1 MRVISTKTFKELKSL
16 YKTGKA
22 LANLREY
29 IRYDLGAHKTTR
41 LKIAN
46 CQNSCSLLHDNIS
59 KLHAQKLSYELQTRA
74 KKVGSSAKTRFRFL
88 TILQAVVEPTEKK
101 VSSAVEA
108 MEEQFHTII
117 GDLGLW
123 SRGAIELE
131 MVNLTILEK
140 ISNLSDNEARKLNV
154 LTELGELQEF
164 MGLMIPVSKSLTRIL
179 VHCHVVVDLGKTP
192 EITEEEIRKRI
203 KRKGHWNKSK
213 YQVEI
218 KGLFKNRAISTNL
231 NKIAAYVVKGG
242 NENLRYNA
250 GFGRDLAE
258 DLEAKIWRAGTG
270 RKDKGAEAIEDERGL
285 TVAEVKRLDELYVW
299 LMKRRR
305 DKRGY
310 LIGTSGRL

>member
-1 MRVISTKTFKELKSL
+1 MVNSFKELKRVS
-16 YKTGKA
+16 KSGKA
-22 LANLREY
+22 FSDLKEY
-29 IRYDLGAHKTTR
+29 IRYDLGAHKSTR

-46 CQNSCSLLHDNIS
+46 CQKSGSILHDNIS
-59 KLHAQKLSYELQTRA
+59 KIHAQKLSKELQARA
-74 KKVGSSAKTRFRFL
+74 KKVGSSAKSRFRFL
-88 TILQAVVEPTEKK
+88 TILQAVVEPTERK
-101 VSSAVEA
+101 VSAAVES
-108 MEEQFHTII
+108 MEGQFQNII
-117 GDLGLW
+117 GDLGIW

-154 LTELGELQEF
+154 LAELGELHEF
-164 MGLMIPVSKSLTRIL
+164 IGLMIPASKSLTRIL

-192 EITEEEIRKRI
+192 ESKEEEIRKRI
-203 KRKGHWNKSK
+203 KRKGYWKKSK

-218 KGLFKNRAISTNL
+218 KGLFKNRAVSTNL

-258 DLEAKIWRAGTG
+258 DLEAKIWRSGLG
-270 RKDKGAEAIEDERGL
+270 RKDKGAETIEDERGL

-310 LIGTSGRL
+310 LIGTSGRV

>member
-1 MRVISTKTFKELKSL
+1 MPKSFDELKRQ
-16 YKTGKA
+16 YKGGKA
-22 LANLREY
+22 FTDLQEH
-29 IRYDLGAHKTTR
+29 IRYDLGAHKKTR
-41 LKIAN
+41 LKLAGAE
-46 CQNSCSLLHDNIS
+46 NSGSLLHDNIS
-59 KLHAQKLSYELQTRA
+59 KVHAQKLSTELRNRA
-74 KKVGSSAKTRFRFL
+74 DKAGTSAKNRFRFM
-88 TILQAVVEPTEKK
+88 TILQAVVEPSEKM
-101 VSSAVEA
+101 VSTSVEA
-108 MEEQFHTII
+108 LEGQFQTII

-123 SRGAIELE
+123 SRGTIELE

-140 ISNLSDNEARKLNV
+140 ISSLSDNEARKLNV

-164 MGLMIPVSKSLTRIL
+164 MGLMIPTSKSLTRVL

-192 EITEEEIRKRI
+192 EATEEEIRKRI
-203 KRKGHWNKSK
+203 RSKGYWNKSK

-218 KGLFKNRAISTNL
+218 KGLFKNRAVSTNL

-270 RKDKGAEAIEDERGL
+270 RKDKGAETIEDERGL

-310 LIGTSGRL
+310 LIGSNGRV

>member
-1 MRVISTKTFKELKSL
+1 V
-16 YKTGKA
+16 A
-22 LANLREY
+22 
-29 IRYDLGAHKTTR
+29 GAEQSR
-41 LKIAN
+41 
-46 CQNSCSLLHDNIS
+46 SLLHNDIS
-59 KLHAQKLSYELQTRA
+59 KIHAQKLSRELQARSN
-74 KKVGSSAKTRFRFL
+74 KVGRSAKDRFRFM

-101 VSSAVEA
+101 VSAAVEA
-108 MEEQFHTII
+108 MEGQFQTII

-140 ISNLSDNEARKLNV
+140 ISNLNENEARKLNV
-154 LTELGELQEF
+154 LTELGELQDF

-179 VHCHVVVDLGKTP
+179 VHSHVVVDLGKIP

-203 KRKGHWNKSK
+203 KSKDYWSKSK

-310 LIGTSGRL
+310 LIETSGRL

>member
-1 MRVISTKTFKELKSL
+1 MSRTFKELKTD
-16 YKTGKA
+16 YTRGKA
-22 LANLREY
+22 FSDLQEH
-29 IRYDLGAHKTTR
+29 IRYDLGVHKKTR
-41 LKIAN
+41 LKLAGVE
-46 CQNSCSLLHDNIS
+46 SSLSLLHDDIS
-59 KLHAQKLSYELQTRA
+59 ESHAQKLSTELRTRA
-74 KKVGSSAKTRFRFL
+74 DKVGITAKNRFGFM
-88 TILQAVVEPTEKK
+88 TILQAVVEPTENKG
-101 VSSAVEA
+101 SATVEA
-108 MEEQFHTII
+108 LEGQFQAII

-140 ISNLSDNEARKLNV
+140 ISSLTENEARKLNV

-164 MGLMIPVSKSLTRIL
+164 MGLMVPTSKFLTRVL

-192 EITEEEIRKRI
+192 EATEEEIRKRI
-203 KRKGHWNKSK
+203 KRKGYWKKSK

-218 KGLFKNRAISTNL
+218 KGLFKNRAVSTNL

-270 RKDKGAEAIEDERGL
+270 RKDKGAETIEDERGL
-285 TVAEVKRLDELYVW
+285 TVAEVKRLDDLYVW
-299 LMKRRR
+299 LMKRRK

-310 LIGTSGRL
+310 LIGSNGPV